1 MTKTNYLLCRGDNC
15 PLKMS
20 CYRHFAWLHNEDDFE
35 APEMEPDYH
44 EGECYAYDQKEYYGG

>member
-1 MTKTNYLLCRGDNC
+1 MTKTNYLLCPGDNC

-20 CYRHFAWLHNEDDFE
+20 CYRYFAWFHNEDDE

-44 EGECYAYDQKEYYGG
+44 EGKCYGFEPKRYYGG

>member
-20 CYRHFAWLHNEDDFE
+20 CQLHFDWLNSEDDE
-35 APEMEPDYH
+35 ESEMEPDYH
-44 EGECYAYDQKEYYGG
+44 DGYCIFLVPKPQYGN